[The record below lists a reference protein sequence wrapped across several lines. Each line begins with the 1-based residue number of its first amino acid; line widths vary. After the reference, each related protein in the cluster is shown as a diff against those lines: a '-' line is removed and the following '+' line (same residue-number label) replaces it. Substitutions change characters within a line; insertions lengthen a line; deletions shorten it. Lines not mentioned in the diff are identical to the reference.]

1 MKSIRTTLIMCML
14 LPIALAFAMLGG
26 TLIVY
31 MNNISVSDGNENMP
45 AAAAQTAESVDGV
58 LNLIQARVDL
68 LANANNI
75 LPDEAKIQA
84 KDMTYFKGYE
94 KEMNE
99 VVVSS
104 TKDINGLVAS
114 YIRYDPSLTYG
125 TSGTFY
131 TDADG
136 DGKLEEVTPTDLSVY
151 DKTIRNTWAGSI
163 LRLRIRRQPGWSLI
177 SMPISIRRLFPMFL
191 RSI

>member
-31 MNNISVSDGNENMP
+31 MNNISV
-45 AAAAQTAESVDGV
+45 
-58 LNLIQARVDL
+58 
-68 LANANNI
+68 
-75 LPDEAKIQA
+75 
-84 KDMTYFKGYE
+84 E

-114 YIRYDPSLTYG
+114 YIRYDRRRKTGGSY
-125 TSGTFY
+125 
-131 TDADG
+131 ADRPFR
-136 DGKLEEVTPTDLSVY
+136 V
-151 DKTIRNTWAGSI
+151 
-163 LRLRIRRQPGWSLI
+163 
-177 SMPISIRRLFPMFL
+177 
-191 RSI
+191 

>member
-45 AAAAQTAESVDGV
+45 AAAVQTAESVDGV

-68 LANANNI
+68 LANASNI

-84 KDMTYFKGYE
+84 KDMAYFKGYE

-99 VVVSS
+99 LVVSS

-131 TDADG
+131 TNADG
-136 DGKLEEVTPTDLSVY
+136 DGKLEEVTPTFPY
-151 DKTIRNTWAGSI
+151 MIRPIRNTWAGSI

>member
-68 LANANNI
+68 LANASNI

-84 KDMTYFKGYE
+84 KDMAYFKGYE

-99 VVVSS
+99 LVVSS

-125 TSGTFY
+125 TSGTF
-131 TDADG
+131 
-136 DGKLEEVTPTDLSVY
+136 
-151 DKTIRNTWAGSI
+151 
-163 LRLRIRRQPGWSLI
+163 
-177 SMPISIRRLFPMFL
+177 
-191 RSI
+191 

>member
-31 MNNISVSDGNENMP
+31 MNNISV
-45 AAAAQTAESVDGV
+45 
-58 LNLIQARVDL
+58 
-68 LANANNI
+68 
-75 LPDEAKIQA
+75 
-84 KDMTYFKGYE
+84 E

-151 DKTIRNTWAGSI
+151 DKTDKEHVGWFYTPLENKKATWMEPYFNANI
-163 LRLRIRRQPGWSLI
+163 NKTII
-177 SMPISIRRLFPMFL
+177 SYVSPVYLKSGADFAVIGVDFDFAYLDKL
-191 RSI
+191 LKAHQK

>member
-31 MNNISVSDGNENMP
+31 MNNISV
-45 AAAAQTAESVDGV
+45 
-58 LNLIQARVDL
+58 
-68 LANANNI
+68 
-75 LPDEAKIQA
+75 
-84 KDMTYFKGYE
+84 E

-131 TDADG
+131 TDAENWR
-136 DGKLEEVTPTDLSVY
+136 KLRRQTFPCMIRP
-151 DKTIRNTWAGSI
+151 IRNT
-163 LRLRIRRQPGWSLI
+163 
-177 SMPISIRRLFPMFL
+177 
-191 RSI
+191 

>member
-14 LPIALAFAMLGG
+14 LPMLGG

-45 AAAAQTAESVDGV
+45 AAAVQTAESVDGV

-68 LANANNI
+68 LANASNI

-84 KDMTYFKGYE
+84 KDMAYFKGYE

-99 VVVSS
+99 LVVSS
-104 TKDINGLVAS
+104 TKDMTRA
-114 YIRYDPSLTYG
+114 
-125 TSGTFY
+125 
-131 TDADG
+131 
-136 DGKLEEVTPTDLSVY
+136 
-151 DKTIRNTWAGSI
+151 
-163 LRLRIRRQPGWSLI
+163 
-177 SMPISIRRLFPMFL
+177 
-191 RSI
+191 